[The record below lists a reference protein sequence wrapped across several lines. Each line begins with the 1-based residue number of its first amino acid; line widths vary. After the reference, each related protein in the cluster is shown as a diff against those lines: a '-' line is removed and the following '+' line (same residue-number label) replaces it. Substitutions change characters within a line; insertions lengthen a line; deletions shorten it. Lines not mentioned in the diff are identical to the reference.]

1 VFRNVP
7 RLRLAPGGWRDRL
20 IVPHLVGTLA
30 LVAVEIRQYEER
42 DEQGWLRCRLLS
54 FFDSAFFDAVEREK
68 ERYEKP
74 AIELVADE
82 GGEIV
87 GLLDL
92 ECDSDGLYDR
102 PGRGGMIWHLA
113 THPDHQRRGIAS
125 MMLHEAER
133 QARER
138 GLVRLEAWT
147 RDDAHVQRWYEGH
160 GFAQIDSYLHVYL
173 ERDDLRDFDGELRLV
188 KAFAHYTGD
197 RPDEIRKRYGRVHDD
212 VLYEK
217 HL

>member
-1 VFRNVP
+1 
-7 RLRLAPGGWRDRL
+7 
-20 IVPHLVGTLA
+20 
-30 LVAVEIRQYEER
+30 VEIRQYVER
-42 DEQGWLRCRLLS
+42 DEQGWLRCRLLA

-92 ECDSDGLYDR
+92 ECESDGLSDR

-113 THPDHQRRGIAS
+113 THPDRQRQGVAS
-125 MMLHEAER
+125 ALLREAER
-133 QARER
+133 QAHERE
-138 GLVRLEAWT
+138 LVRLEAWT
-147 RDDAHVQRWYEGH
+147 RDDAHVQRWYESR
-160 GFAQIDSYLHVYL
+160 GFVRIDSYLHVYL
-173 ERDDLRDFDGELRLV
+173 ERDDLRAFDGELRLV
-188 KAFAHYTGD
+188 KAFAHYSGD
-197 RPDEIRKRYGRVHDD
+197 RPDEIRQRYARVHDD

-217 HL
+217 RL